1 MRYFPEILMPSQA
14 NCKLLMTRLQTRKM
28 AAIALVS
35 LTCSTT
41 IGLTGCNTNNLGNQD
56 LFGGIP
62 SKGAVFGMAF
72 GIGGGVAAV
81 AIAVNHSHHTVK
93 GCILSGPNGLEVQ
106 EDSNSTFELTGL
118 TANVKAGDRYRLHGS
133 KLKKAKHA
141 TGNRTFV
148 VEKVGKDFGPCPV
161 KPQTTEDNA
170 SYR

>member
-1 MRYFPEILMPSQA
+1 MVAL
-14 NCKLLMTRLQTRKM
+14 
-28 AAIALVS
+28 ALVS
-35 LTCSTT
+35 LACSTT
-41 IGLTGCNTNNLGNQD
+41 ISLTGCNTNNPGNQD

-72 GIGGGVAAV
+72 GLGGGVAAV

-106 EDSNSTFELTGL
+106 ENANSTFELTGL

-141 TGNRTFV
+141 IGNRTFL
-148 VEKVGKDFGPCPV
+148 VEKVGKDFGPCTL
-161 KPQTTEDNA
+161 KPQTIA
-170 SYR
+170 SSGNER